1 MSLVDI
7 CPSCGAVNEPNVA
20 FCGACAAPMQAK
32 PLAKQGPALPTKWA
46 PPPPAVALGATML
59 TLRVGQWL
67 VKRLWHTWQAQ
78 RNTANIQALSKADRE
93 TPQRAQVRIRRRW
106 AWGTPDG
113 LREWGEEEI
122 IIE

>member
-20 FCGACAAPMQAK
+20 FCGACAAPMHAA
-32 PLAKQGPALPTKWA
+32 PLANRSPALPVKWT
-46 PPPPAVALGATML
+46 PPPAVALGATLL

-67 VKRLWHTWQAQ
+67 AKRVWQTWQAQ
-78 RNTANIQALSKADRE
+78 RHAAHVQPRPKSGTKA
-93 TPQRAQVRIRRRW
+93 PQRAHVRIRRRW
-106 AWGTPDG
+106 AWGTPNG
-113 LREWGEEEI
+113 LREWGEEDI